1 MFLCHLLY
9 TVALP
14 FSWMMI
20 IFIPFATFF
29 FACEL
34 YAYMLHELI
43 GNGSDLELKF
53 G

>member
-1 MFLCHLLY
+1 MVIF
-9 TVALP
+9 
-14 FSWMMI
+14 
-20 IFIPFATFF
+20 FIPFATFF